1 MARPRAVG
9 TGAYQ
14 DARQYHK
21 ARLSQIREQAVL
33 VAGKNSGCK
42 QQARVSSRSSMSSPG
57 EVSSTPGRS
66 PVVSAIQI
74 DDGTLA
80 TIIEGVTAR
89 VQGAMDQADLVGEAN
104 WGMGKGGGMVS

>member
-1 MARPRAVG
+1 MARPRAVSG

-42 QQARVSSRSSMSSPG
+42 QQAQVSSKSSMASPG

-66 PVVSAIQI
+66 SAIQI

-89 VQGAMDQADLVGEAN
+89 VQGAMDQADLAGEAN